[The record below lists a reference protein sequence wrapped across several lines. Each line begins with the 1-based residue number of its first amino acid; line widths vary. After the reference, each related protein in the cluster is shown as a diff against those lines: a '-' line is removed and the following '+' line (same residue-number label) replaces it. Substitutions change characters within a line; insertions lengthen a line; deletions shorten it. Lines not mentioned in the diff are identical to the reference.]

1 MLSTERLLIIGG
13 LILLSII
20 VLSFNTNSLEQ
31 TSNNLNNEAM
41 ITGISLGQSLLEEI
55 SSRAFDEN
63 TVNTNVSS
71 PNDLTV
77 PPNLGKE
84 SGEIISTQFDDIDDF
99 DGFARND
106 SLPRLGVFNLRSE
119 VYYVNANTPNTKSNV
134 RTFNKRIDIKIANIY
149 MADTLTLHKILSY

>member
-20 VLSFNTNSLEQ
+20 VLSFNTSSLEQ
-31 TSNNLNNEAM
+31 TSNNINNEAM
-41 ITGISLGQSLLEEI
+41 ITGVSLGQSLLEEI
-55 SSRAFDEN
+55 SSRAFDEK
-63 TVNTNVSS
+63 TVSTNVSS
-71 PNDLTV
+71 PTDLTV

-99 DGFARND
+99 DGFSRND
-106 SLPRLGVFNLRSE
+106 SLPRLGIFNLQSE
-119 VYYVNANTPNTKSNV
+119 VYYVDANTPETKSNV
-134 RTFNKRIDIKIANIY
+134 RTFNKRIDIKISNIY